1 MNHLLALALTS
12 IVTTIGL
19 AAPAHADPSQ
29 DQAFLVSLGA
39 AGIKYRDAESAIA
52 TGKVVCQLADQGS
65 SGIEVVKV
73 LQDGNPGLTQVN
85 AARFT
90 AIAAGVYCPAQL
102 PSAKPAA
109 GGG

>member
-1 MNHLLALALTS
+1 MRILCLAACAMAA
-12 IVTTIGL
+12 IGF
-19 AAPAHADPSQ
+19 AAPAHADANQ

-39 AGIKYRDAESAIA
+39 AGLTYRDPESAIA
-52 TGKVVCQLADQGS
+52 AGKKVCDMANEGKTGV
-65 SGIEVVKV
+65 EVVKV

-90 AIAAGVYCPAQL
+90 AISAGVYCPAQL
-102 PSAKPAA
+102 PSAQPAA